1 MPWSGPVADSRGWVG
16 GTHYVPKTGLG
27 GFERVIPGQKESNPQ
42 TEACLRADSRPAD
55 TKASAARR
63 HSAPDIAHAS
73 E

>member
-27 GFERVIPGQKESNPQ
+27 GFDWVIPGPKKVNPHAG
-42 TEACLRADSRPAD
+42 TCLRARRAAYA
-55 TKASAARR
+55 KASAAAT
-63 HSAPDIAHAS
+63 HSAPEAAQAA